1 LIEDAYRLGEAMG
14 LSVWCADQA
23 GPFQTVPQPGPSW
36 QPECEPARQPHEY
49 LRDGTAK
56 VLTLFHPADGRVRL
70 EGATSCP
77 NAVLHP
83 WLRRELSAIL
93 EGLPSPPASA
103 DVAPAGAADVAPA
116 GAADVAPAG
125 AADVAPPASA
135 DVATRVAWERW
146 QDGLTVKPTL
156 PPELPPMRM
165 LLVLDN
171 LAGHKTAAFVCW
183 LFAHGIMPLYTPLGG
198 SWLNMAESIQRILKR
213 RALGGQHPERP
224 EQIIGWFEAVA
235 RHWNA
240 DPTPFRWGGKRMERR
255 RRQRERSHRVG
266 GSGACTRGPIRRRS
280 RTPYGHQR
288 GK

>member
-23 GPFQTVPQPGPSW
+23 GPFQTVPHPGPSW
-36 QPECEPARQPHEY
+36 RPACAPARQPHEY

-56 VLTLFHPADGRVRL
+56 ILTLFHPADGQVRV
-70 EGATSCP
+70 EGVTSCP

-83 WLRRELSAIL
+83 WLRRELAAVL
-93 EGLPSPPASA
+93 EGLPA
-103 DVAPAGAADVAPA
+103 APAVPPGAE
-116 GAADVAPAG
+116 AAARG
-125 AADVAPPASA
+125 
-135 DVATRVAWERW
+135 AWERW
-146 QDGLTVKPTL
+146 QDGLTIKPTL
-156 PPELPPMRM
+156 LTGLPPLRM

-183 LFAHGIMPLYTPLGG
+183 LFTHGIMPLYTPLSG

-213 RALGGQHPERP
+213 RALAGQHPTEVP
-224 EQIIGWFEAVA
+224 QIIGWFEAVA

-240 DPTPFRWGGKRMERR
+240 SPTPFQWGGKRMERR
-255 RRQRERSHRVG
+255 RRQRERCHRVG
-266 GSGACTRGPIRRRS
+266 GSGACTRRPIRRRPRPS
-280 RTPYGHQR
+280 YGHGR